1 MRPLTLWI
9 IVLAFPWNCAWG
21 QTLTLRP
28 ERPAPAS
35 SIASPSQPAPTLIPL
50 SVPTGTPLKVD
61 LDQEVRVQKVGQPV
75 HGKIVEPVYA
85 FDKLVV
91 PAGTEVVGK
100 ISAIDRVPKTRR
112 TLAAMNR
119 DSRLPGKCISTSVNW

>member
-50 SVPTGTPLKVD
+50 SVPNRYALEGGPRSGGARTKSRPTSPWKNSRAGVC
-61 LDQEVRVQKVGQPV
+61 VRQASGS
-75 HGKIVEPVYA
+75 GW
-85 FDKLVV
+85 D
-91 PAGTEVVGK
+91 
-100 ISAIDRVPKTRR
+100 
-112 TLAAMNR
+112 
-119 DSRLPGKCISTSVNW
+119 